1 MGSAGGWLLA
11 VIVVTVLA
19 AYATAGWLRR
29 RFEASHPGEYPLF
42 TQLVGDDPL
51 LTAAV
56 FGGTAAGYAVV
67 LFVIRFVATRA
78 LRRHG
83 GATPSPGRAAVAVE
97 WAFAAWWRLALVLVV
112 LWSPLLVLRWPGA
125 VNPDFALMVTEITT
139 ARSEY
144 APDAFK
150 PYDVYPIAYSLI
162 PEGDLLWSNHHN
174 AFLTLLYGLVTGAS
188 GVLLH
193 SYIPAIVVLASSQA
207 AFTIFALARALQ
219 LLGRHVAK
227 SWPKA
232 VALAL
237 TVGCVMTPLWSMDL
251 SKNPLFAAAFV
262 WWFGLVVHAVLS
274 RDAVRRG
281 WVWEIA
287 IATTVMIVSAKFAV
301 YIAVVG
307 ALFLVFRRRGWLGV
321 VLGMLLPVL
330 VFQIVLRGLIGLGV
344 VISDDPVEARVL
356 QLQQV
361 ALTLR
366 EHPNALNDDERAE
379 VEKIFDI
386 EQMTKVYN
394 PENADPVKS
403 SGYEENGSYRWRTVR
418 QEDWSGFT
426 EIWAKLAARH
436 PDTYLNALLLK
447 SDRYLDPLARAYP
460 WPPLAALDWQLSY
473 TFDLTGVNDAG
484 RAALQTGLADVYE
497 SPFRYLISPSIWAIF
512 TILVSAAAITL
523 RRPGVLAWTVPL
535 ALQAGV
541 AILSPL
547 NGSGRY
553 LLGLTYSAGL
563 VVLALLAQR
572 GDAAG
577 ETEPSGDGADDLLQ
591 TDAASPVTDVA
602 APPAFPA
609 EEAPLRKGFS
619 PASNA
624 AAMP

>member
-1 MGSAGGWLLA
+1 MSRTNTAARAIRGMSSAGGWLLA

-29 RFEASHPGEYPLF
+29 RFEASHAGEYPLF
-42 TQLVGDDPL
+42 TQLIGDDPL
-51 LTAAV
+51 LTVAV
-56 FGGTAAGYAVV
+56 FGGTAAGYAFV
-67 LFVIRFVATRA
+67 LFIIRCVATRA
-78 LRRHG
+78 LRRRV

-97 WAFAAWWRLALVLVV
+97 WAFAAWWRLALILVV

-193 SYIPAIVVLASSQA
+193 SYIPAIVLLASSQA

-219 LLGRHVAK
+219 LVGRHVAK

-307 ALFLVFRRRGWLGV
+307 ALFLVFRRRRWLGV

-330 VFQIVLRGLIGLGV
+330 VFQIALRGLIGFGV

-366 EHPNALNDDERAE
+366 EHPEALNDDERAE

-403 SGYEENGSYRWRTVR
+403 SGYADNGSYRWRSAE
-418 QEDWSGFT
+418 QDDWASFDAV
-426 EIWAKLAARH
+426 WAKLAARY
-436 PDTYLNALLLK
+436 PDTYLDALLLK
-447 SDRYLDPLARAYP
+447 SDRYLDSRALVNP
-460 WPPLAALDWQLSY
+460 APPLHTLDWQLRY
-473 TFDLTGVNDAG
+473 TFDLTGLNDAG
-484 RAALQTGLADVYE
+484 RKALAQTVAAVNDSA
-497 SPFRYLISPSIWAIF
+497 FRYLISFAPWAVL
-512 TILVSAAAITL
+512 TVLLCTAAVMM
-523 RRPGVLAWTVPL
+523 RRRGALAWTVPL
-535 ALQAGV
+535 AVQVGV

-553 LLGLTYSAGL
+553 LLGLTYTAGAVLLALVAGRDDELPSADEASAAEAESRAPLSAG
-563 VVLALLAQR
+563 
-572 GDAAG
+572 
-577 ETEPSGDGADDLLQ
+577 
-591 TDAASPVTDVA
+591 DVA
-602 APPAFPA
+602 AWENGPHD
-609 EEAPLRKGFS
+609 
-619 PASNA
+619 
-624 AAMP
+624 